1 MTEPS
6 SSASATVPR
15 LGILL
20 NFQSRP
26 DLGEPWDRPYR
37 EGLELAAEAS
47 RCGIDD
53 IWISE
58 HHGEEDGYCPSPI
71 VAGAAVATAAPNC
84 RVGQGIAVA
93 PLYGHP
99 LRLAED
105 LAVLDNL
112 SGGRLDVGLGQG
124 YRASEFE
131 SIGLPYA
138 KRTRAFEE
146 ILDVLRL
153 AWQGRSFDYHG
164 AIYTVKN
171 GLLRPGPVQKRM
183 PLWIGAAAPVSRAR
197 AVRYGAGDS
206 HRLELATVGRA
217 GGDKAAQQPL
227 PPQAGD
233 RPRVVSGQGAARS
246 LDQAEPGAGR
256 RLRKGPGQRGELSMQ
271 HAGGNRPAVDRRRVL
286 TLDWKDR
293 VLDRGVVQLHHVR
306 PRGSLPAE
314 TTSQVGVDDVKPARA
329 KPEPACLDVEDEL
342 VPGLGTAIER
352 GVADRLP
359 LAVALHLDNE
369 PLLGSFGTV
378 IGADHRAPPEN
389 EPQRSCS
396 PASSVRAMTT
406 SSICSSASALTRSSG
421 I

>member
-197 AVRYGAGDS
+197 AVRYGAG
-206 HRLELATVGRA
+206 LMIANLTELGHTAKQFDA
-217 GGDKAAQQPL
+217 FDAEAAAQGVAPL
-227 PPQAGD
+227 PHSVVREVLVGDSASEAIARHKTYLDFTYRVQYPPERTGMTFKDPQTGERIPLTSDHPYFLSEGYMKD
-233 RPRVVSGQGAARS
+233 RWFVGTPDDVVNDIVTWQQKLKLDVLFFHPKMPGMPLKQAVDELHRVTGQVMPRLRARLAARS
-246 LDQAEPGAGR
+246 L
-256 RLRKGPGQRGELSMQ
+256 
-271 HAGGNRPAVDRRRVL
+271 
-286 TLDWKDR
+286 
-293 VLDRGVVQLHHVR
+293 
-306 PRGSLPAE
+306 
-314 TTSQVGVDDVKPARA
+314 
-329 KPEPACLDVEDEL
+329 
-342 VPGLGTAIER
+342 
-352 GVADRLP
+352 
-359 LAVALHLDNE
+359 
-369 PLLGSFGTV
+369 
-378 IGADHRAPPEN
+378 
-389 EPQRSCS
+389 
-396 PASSVRAMTT
+396 
-406 SSICSSASALTRSSG
+406 
-421 I
+421 